1 MKRIMMIMIIIVLAV
16 IPLMADDSENQEED
30 AYLLEL
36 AYQLRTRGWE
46 DDEVIKLVEQARLM
60 QWDSKA
66 MGDPALVAFALHY
79 GTHD

>member
-66 MGDPALVAFALHY
+66 MGALHSLLSSPLRY
-79 GTHD
+79 A